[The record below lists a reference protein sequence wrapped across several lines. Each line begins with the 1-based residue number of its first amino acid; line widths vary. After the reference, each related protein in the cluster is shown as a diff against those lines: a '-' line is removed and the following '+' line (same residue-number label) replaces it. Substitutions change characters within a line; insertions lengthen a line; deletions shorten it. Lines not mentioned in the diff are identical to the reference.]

1 LRIRAM
7 ESAMTLESHIG
18 LPARDALTI
27 ARILKVNHAG
37 EHGAIRIY
45 GAQIGVARR
54 WFPDVVPALA
64 EMLGHEKQHCA
75 RFLEAMPARG
85 SRPCR
90 IMSLWSLGG
99 SLLGLLT
106 ALAGRQSIW
115 VCTAAVEAA
124 VHRHLDDQL
133 HFLAGRDTDLHAIIL
148 SIRAEELSHLRH
160 AQAQL
165 TRLGVQ
171 QRALQATIAAVTD
184 ALIWLSTWG
193 DSTRMAR
200 DLRRTASRG

>member
-1 LRIRAM
+1 MAP
-7 ESAMTLESHIG
+7 EGQGG
-18 LPARDALTI
+18 LPARDALTV

-37 EHGAIRIY
+37 EYGAIRIY
-45 GAQIGVARR
+45 SAQIGLAKR
-54 WFPDVVPALA
+54 WFPDMVPALA
-64 EMLGHEKQHCA
+64 EMLRHEKQHCA
-75 RFLEAMPARG
+75 KFFAAMPARG

-90 IMSLWSLGG
+90 VMSLWSLGG

-133 HFLAGRDTDLHAIIL
+133 HFLSGRDADLHAIIL
-148 SIRAEELSHLRH
+148 SIREEELAHLR
-160 AQAQL
+160 QAL
-165 TRLGVQ
+165 DHLPDLGPM
-171 QRALQATIAAVTD
+171 QRALQATIASATD
-184 ALIWLSTWG
+184 VLIWLSTWG

-200 DLRRTASRG
+200 DLRLAASRG